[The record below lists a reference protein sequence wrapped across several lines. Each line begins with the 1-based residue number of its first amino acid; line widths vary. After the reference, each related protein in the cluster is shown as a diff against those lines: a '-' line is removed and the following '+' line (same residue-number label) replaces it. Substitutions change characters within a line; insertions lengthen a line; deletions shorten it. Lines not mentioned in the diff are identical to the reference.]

1 MYPYDDLFKHRIL
14 ETADSTFSQKIHCN
28 IESVLFHCLSSD
40 GYLLWGT
47 GEDTSNATMSLA
59 NVDGVQ
65 QCNNRCQHHM
75 IMSDIVHVL
84 DSHSLAVHTEHN
96 VRKPHNYKSTS
107 YQMHETMEQCKSIL
121 RAAVKSQ

>member
-1 MYPYDDLFKHRIL
+1 MDIYFEARGRTPVIPQY
-14 ETADSTFSQKIHCN
+14 
-28 IESVLFHCLSSD
+28 
-40 GYLLWGT
+40 
-47 GEDTSNATMSLA
+47 
-59 NVDGVQ
+59 
-65 QCNNRCQHHM
+65 RCQYQM

-96 VRKPHNYKSTS
+96 VRKPHYYKSTS